1 MRSCR
6 WKNFGFRQVVK
17 TSRSGLG
24 GGGVKVAVG
33 WGRGESRSA
42 LRGGE
47 VAVGWGGGESSDAQT
62 LPLNPPLEG
71 RWPYTRALYQT
82 WNVLRGSIRKGL
94 AIVKLLSTNVVSR
107 VSPLPCRL
115 PTLLDGSSGDHAC
128 VKSNCPQSPCR
139 RLTLIKCSDF
149 CLISFDSEW
158 AATTP

>member
-1 MRSCR
+1 MWSCR

-24 GGGVKVAVG
+24 GGC
-33 WGRGESRSA
+33 ESRSG
-42 LRGGE
+42 LREGGKSQCVE
-47 VAVGWGGGESSDAQT
+47 GGGGSRSGLRGGESSDAQT

-71 RWPYTRALYQT
+71 GWPYTRALYQT
-82 WNVLRGSIRKGL
+82 WNVLRGSITKGL

-139 RLTLIKCSDF
+139 LLTLIKCSDF

>member
-1 MRSCR
+1 MILSLEEF
-6 WKNFGFRQVVK
+6 WIQSTSSKNKSQWV
-17 TSRSGLG
+17 G

-33 WGRGESRSA
+33 WGRGESRSGV
-42 LRGGE
+42 RGGGKSQWVE
-47 VAVGWGGGESSDAQT
+47 GGEGSDAQT

-71 RWPYTRALYQT
+71 GWPYTRALYQT
-82 WNVLRGSIRKGL
+82 WNVLRGSITKGL

-139 RLTLIKCSDF
+139 LLTLIKCSDF